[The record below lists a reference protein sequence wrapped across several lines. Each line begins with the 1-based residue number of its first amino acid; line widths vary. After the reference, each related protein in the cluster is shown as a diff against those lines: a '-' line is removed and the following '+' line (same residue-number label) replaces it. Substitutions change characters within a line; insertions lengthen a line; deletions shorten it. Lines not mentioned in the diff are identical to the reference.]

1 MHALKTPN
9 IKALSKTF
17 EIVLRI
23 MPLRY
28 RIPGH
33 PLPLA
38 QSKTMGGH
46 RRVKRTFHKGQILTL
61 SIEDMAFGG
70 KGVARIETEKGPFV
84 EFVQNAFPG
93 QTVEAQ
99 VVKCKSRHAECRLLR
114 VTTPAAFEIDLPY
127 QAIPGAPYATV
138 PLEKQHEWKEA
149 SALDLYRKIGQIE
162 DIEGLYQGLVPSP
175 LAWHYRNKME
185 YSFSEIRHDLET
197 DENVDDFGLG
207 FKHRGTWWAVE
218 NLDAD
223 SGLFDALVEST
234 LHKVRAWCEATGL
247 PAWHPP
253 QRKGFFRFLVVRK
266 SYADGGLL
274 VNLVTTSDAP
284 LDTEGFVALVRGL
297 WGDRVQ
303 GILHTLN
310 DDVGERVEAR
320 EGQSKLIW
328 GKSVVTEVLH
338 GLSFGISMASFFQ
351 TNPASASQLYAEV
364 MALALEGVEDRP
376 EQVIMDL
383 FCGTGTIGQLMAKH
397 AQAPVIGV
405 DIVPQAIADAKVA
418 AANNG
423 IHNVTFFAAD
433 AGKFLLEH
441 PEYKGKIHTVILDP
455 PRAGISPKTLR
466 KVMRLEAERIVYV
479 SCNPATQARDL
490 VELAAQGYTLRSLKL
505 VDQFPHT
512 AHVEAVAL
520 VERIPG
526 FQPNLPS

>member
-1 MHALKTPN
+1 M
-9 IKALSKTF
+9 
-17 EIVLRI
+17 
-23 MPLRY
+23 
-28 RIPGH
+28 
-33 PLPLA
+33 
-38 QSKTMGGH
+38 
-46 RRVKRTFHKGQILTL
+46 KRTFHKGQILTL
-61 SIEDMAFGG
+61 QIQDMAFGG
-70 KGVARIETEKGPFV
+70 KGIARLETEKGPFV
-84 EFVQNAFPG
+84 VFVQNAFTG

-99 VVKCKSRHAECRLLR
+99 VVKCKSKHAECRLLQ
-114 VTTPAAFEIDLPY
+114 VLEQADFELELPH
-127 QAIPGAPYATV
+127 QTIPGAPYATV
-138 PLEKQHEWKEA
+138 PIELQHEWKTA
-149 SALDLYRKIGQIE
+149 TALDLYRKIGGAE
-162 DIEGLYQGLVPSP
+162 NLDEVFQGLVPSP
-175 LAWHYRNKME
+175 ETWHYRNKME

-197 DENVDDFGLG
+197 NEKVDDFGLG

-223 SGLFDALVEST
+223 SGLFDPLVEST

-266 SYADGGLL
+266 SLADGGLL

-284 LDTEGFVALVRGL
+284 LDVDGFVDLIRQL

-320 EGQSKLIW
+320 EGQCKVIW
-328 GKSVVTEVLH
+328 GNSSVTEVLH

-351 TNPASASQLYAEV
+351 TNPASAEQLYAEV
-364 MALALEGVEDRP
+364 MALALEGVESRP
-376 EQVIMDL
+376 GQVIMDL
-383 FCGTGTIGQLMAKH
+383 FCGTGTIGQILAKH
-397 AQAPVIGV
+397 ANVPVVGV
-405 DIVPQAIADAKVA
+405 DIVPQAIEDAREA
-418 AANNG
+418 ATRNG
-423 IHNVTFFAAD
+423 VENVSFFAAD

-441 PEYKGKIHTVILDP
+441 PEYKGKLHTVVLDP

-466 KVMRLEAERIVYV
+466 KVMRLEAQRIVYV

-490 VELAAQGYTLRSLKL
+490 VELRTQGYELKSLKL

-520 VERIPG
+520 LEKI
-526 FQPNLPS
+526 PNLVS